1 MTRPSNGRSGPT
13 GPTVRPLT
21 EGYVVKG
28 GQNPSTSQIQ
38 TRPAAPAPI
47 PTPAPAPRA
56 PSPPAPPSGNRG
68 GGNNG

>member
-1 MTRPSNGRSGPT
+1 MTKPPNN

-28 GQNPSTSQIQ
+28 GHNPGTSQIQ

-47 PTPAPAPRA
+47 NPPKPAPTP
-56 PSPPAPPSGNRG
+56 STPPPGDQN
-68 GGNNG
+68 NNG

>member
-1 MTRPSNGRSGPT
+1 MTKPPNN

-28 GQNPSTSQIQ
+28 GHNPGTSQIQ

-47 PTPAPAPRA
+47 N
-56 PSPPAPPSGNRG
+56 PPAPPAAPSAPPSGSGNR
-68 GGNNG
+68 NNG